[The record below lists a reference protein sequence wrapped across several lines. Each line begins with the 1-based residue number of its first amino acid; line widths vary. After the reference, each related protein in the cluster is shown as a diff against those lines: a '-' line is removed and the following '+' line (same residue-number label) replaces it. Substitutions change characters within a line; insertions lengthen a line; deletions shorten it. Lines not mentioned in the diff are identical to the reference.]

1 VAKGTKKEEIV
12 NGEPAIIIAP
22 SGMLTGGPSYE
33 YLKLL
38 ADDANNSLVF
48 VGYQSALSLGSKIQR
63 GMKEVPMLGDDG
75 KMKTLNI
82 NMRVE
87 TAEGFSGHSDRAQLM
102 AYLKNL
108 RPTPERV
115 VTMHGDYN
123 KTEEFAKSAGMMLR
137 KESTPMADLEA
148 MRLK

>member
-1 VAKGTKKEEIV
+1 
-12 NGEPAIIIAP
+12 
-22 SGMLTGGPSYE
+22 
-33 YLKLL
+33 
-38 ADDANNSLVF
+38 
-48 VGYQSALSLGSKIQR
+48 
-63 GMKEVPMLGDDG
+63 MKEIPTLGDDG

-108 RPTPERV
+108 RPNPERI

-123 KTEEFAKSAGMMLR
+123 KTDEFAKSAGMMMR
-137 KESTPMADLEA
+137 KESVAMADLEA
-148 MRLK
+148 LRLK